1 MSTDCW
7 RGDSVDGIRE
17 KVLLSDDKNY
27 YEVLEVAKDADQDEI
42 HRGYIQTKNAYS
54 QDSLALYSLMT
65 RDEQEKA
72 LELVEEAYE
81 ILSNPSKRVAYDEA
95 RGFNQEGAKAS
106 LRAKTHKGSGHT
118 PKSGLSIKQA
128 QDSTSQNSI
137 TKIVARERFS
147 LNYDP
152 DPQFEQEIEQTEDW
166 SGEWLKKIREYK
178 KVDIPRLSD
187 MTRVSKTYL
196 RALEEERFE
205 NLPPSAYIRGFVY
218 QYAKCLKLNP
228 DLVCSS
234 YLCRVKRAKG
244 E

>member
-1 MSTDCW
+1 M
-7 RGDSVDGIRE
+7 
-17 KVLLSDDKNY
+17 LLDEERNY
-27 YEVLEVAKDADQDEI
+27 YEILEVAKDADQDEI

-65 RDEQEKA
+65 REEQEGVLA
-72 LELVEEAYE
+72 LIEEAYE
-81 ILSNPSKRVAYDEA
+81 ILSNPHKRAAYDEA
-95 RGFNQEGAKAS
+95 RGFNHKTEQDS
-106 LRAKTHKGSGHT
+106 LRVKIQEENGKVADNSN
-118 PKSGLSIKQA
+118 LSIKQT

-147 LNYDP
+147 LHYEVDA
-152 DPQFEQEIEQTEDW
+152 QFEKQIEQTEDW

-196 RALEEERFE
+196 HAIEEERFE

-234 YLCRVKRAKG
+234 YLCRVKKAKG